1 MMAQDDIRRLLHRL
15 AAHPV
20 LPPTDRLPPNDEAL
34 HALLADLASG
44 ERSRCADMLRS
55 VADECGIAAKELA
68 HRAEFLLACLILPRA
83 GTYYEVLG
91 VAPTASADEIRRRWS
106 ALIQRYHP
114 DHMGGSGGW
123 VDDQARRLIEAYQT
137 LKDPERR
144 RRYDAALEHQR
155 AAIATPSLV
164 RRAPRLPQRWRW
176 VPLVLMLLG
185 SAGVLAI
192 YAWCTPPPLPQM
204 TLPPAPKLLEARQ
217 QAAFADALAL
227 ARSLKPSATVVEE
240 ASGQA
245 PVPVPEEGQA
255 SVSVPISPPVNAP
268 VVAAPQDQKP
278 SEMPRPAV
286 KPPKSSTSSGRRLE
300 TTPIHGSVPR
310 QAQHDEEGGTPRIFE
325 RIAVRPE
332 PDISPI
338 RPESFDK
345 LRTGTVEERTAAK
358 DTPIDFPQGEPFAFA
373 QDRLVKGQL
382 PLVKMQPMVARTKP
396 DDSWTEGRLPAEH
409 PLALIETFR
418 AAYEGKDLSTMMR
431 LFASVPRE
439 RSAVGRSAVQALYAR
454 NFVALDQI
462 QYELSHLV
470 LAPPAANGG
479 LVVQGWFR
487 IRAVRRDN
495 PSDLVIAAG
504 AIRWVLRP
512 EADALRIAEI
522 DYELSRP

>member
-1 MMAQDDIRRLLHRL
+1 M
-15 AAHPV
+15 
-20 LPPTDRLPPNDEAL
+20 
-34 HALLADLASG
+34 
-44 ERSRCADMLRS
+44 
-55 VADECGIAAKELA
+55 
-68 HRAEFLLACLILPRA
+68 
-83 GTYYEVLG
+83 
-91 VAPTASADEIRRRWS
+91 
-106 ALIQRYHP
+106 
-114 DHMGGSGGW
+114 
-123 VDDQARRLIEAYQT
+123 
-137 LKDPERR
+137 
-144 RRYDAALEHQR
+144 
-155 AAIATPSLV
+155 
-164 RRAPRLPQRWRW
+164 
-176 VPLVLMLLG
+176 
-185 SAGVLAI
+185 
-192 YAWCTPPPLPQM
+192 
-204 TLPPAPKLLEARQ
+204 
-217 QAAFADALAL
+217 
-227 ARSLKPSATVVEE
+227 VEE
-240 ASGQA
+240 ASSQA
-245 PVPVPEEGQA
+245 PVPVPEEGQP

-286 KPPKSSTSSGRRLE
+286 KPPKSSASSGRRLE

-338 RPESFDK
+338 RRESFDK

-454 NFVALDQI
+454 NFAALDQI

>member
-1 MMAQDDIRRLLHRL
+1 
-15 AAHPV
+15 
-20 LPPTDRLPPNDEAL
+20 
-34 HALLADLASG
+34 
-44 ERSRCADMLRS
+44 
-55 VADECGIAAKELA
+55 
-68 HRAEFLLACLILPRA
+68 
-83 GTYYEVLG
+83 
-91 VAPTASADEIRRRWS
+91 
-106 ALIQRYHP
+106 
-114 DHMGGSGGW
+114 
-123 VDDQARRLIEAYQT
+123 
-137 LKDPERR
+137 
-144 RRYDAALEHQR
+144 
-155 AAIATPSLV
+155 
-164 RRAPRLPQRWRW
+164 
-176 VPLVLMLLG
+176 
-185 SAGVLAI
+185 
-192 YAWCTPPPLPQM
+192 
-204 TLPPAPKLLEARQ
+204 
-217 QAAFADALAL
+217 
-227 ARSLKPSATVVEE
+227 
-240 ASGQA
+240 
-245 PVPVPEEGQA
+245 
-255 SVSVPISPPVNAP
+255 
-268 VVAAPQDQKP
+268 
-278 SEMPRPAV
+278 V

-310 QAQHDEEGGTPRIFE
+310 QAQHDDEGGTPRIFE

-338 RPESFDK
+338 RPEFFNK
-345 LRTGTVEERTAAK
+345 LRTGAVEERTAAK

-373 QDRLVKGQL
+373 QDRLVKGQTPLVQQSSEQTRGLQL
-382 PLVKMQPMVARTKP
+382 PLVEMQPIVARTKP
-396 DDSWTEGRLPAEH
+396 DDSWAEGRLPAEH

-454 NFVALDQI
+454 NFAALDQI

-479 LVVQGWFR
+479 LVVQGRFR